1 MDTPEFPPNSE
12 ASKKGPPDKD
22 IHRVTSG
29 DVTRKKKSFRKQFSE
44 TFVEGTVQGS
54 IRYAIF
60 DVVLPMARDL
70 VWEAVSEGFRNL
82 IFGDS
87 RRGRGSRTPQSG
99 PTGYVSYDRF
109 SSGHRMSS
117 SQRTMSRL
125 ARSQH
130 DFDDIVL
137 DSRVE
142 AEEVIDKLFEV
153 VSRYGAASVADLYEL
168 VGLSTA
174 HTDQKWGWTD
184 VRGAGVS
191 RIRGG
196 YLLDLPDPEPLS
208 GNH

>member
-1 MDTPEFPPNSE
+1 METPEFPPNSD
-12 ASKKGPPDKD
+12 ASKKAQPDKD
-22 IHRVTSG
+22 IQRVTSG
-29 DVTRKKKSFRKQFSE
+29 EVTRKKKSLRKQFSE
-44 TFVEGTVQGS
+44 TFIEGSAQGAV
-54 IRYAIF
+54 RYALF
-60 DVVLPMARDL
+60 DVMLPMARDL
-70 VWEAVSEGFRNL
+70 VWEAISEGFRNL

-87 RRGRGSRTPQSG
+87 RRGRGSMRPQSG
-99 PTGYVSYDRF
+99 PMGHIAYERF
-109 SSGHRMSS
+109 STPHRMSS

-153 VSRYGAASVADLYEL
+153 VSRYGAASVSDLYEL
-168 VGLSTA
+168 VGLTSA

-196 YLLDLPDPEPLS
+196 YLLDLPDPEPLI
-208 GNH
+208 

>member
-1 MDTPEFPPNSE
+1 MDTPEFPPNSD
-12 ASKKGPPDKD
+12 ASKRTPPDKD
-22 IHRVTSG
+22 IQRVTSG
-29 DVTRKKKSFRKQFSE
+29 DVTRKKKSLRKQFTE
-44 TFVEGTVQGS
+44 TFIEGSVQGS
-54 IRYAIF
+54 VRYSIF
-60 DVVLPMARDL
+60 DVVLPMARDMI
-70 VWEAVSEGFRNL
+70 WEAVSEGFRNL

-87 RRGRGSRTPQSG
+87 RRGRGGSTRPQTG
-99 PTGYVSYDRF
+99 PTGYMDYSRF
-109 SSGHRMSS
+109 SGGRMSS

-153 VSRYGAASVADLYEL
+153 VSRYGGASVADLYEL
-168 VGLSTA
+168 VGLSSA

-184 VRGAGVS
+184 VRGAGVT

-196 YLLDLPDPEPLS
+196 YLLDLPDPEPLT
-208 GNH
+208 GNY

>member
-1 MDTPEFPPNSE
+1 
-12 ASKKGPPDKD
+12 
-22 IHRVTSG
+22 
-29 DVTRKKKSFRKQFSE
+29 
-44 TFVEGTVQGS
+44 
-54 IRYAIF
+54 
-60 DVVLPMARDL
+60 
-70 VWEAVSEGFRNL
+70 
-82 IFGDS
+82 
-87 RRGRGSRTPQSG
+87 
-99 PTGYVSYDRF
+99 
-109 SSGHRMSS
+109 
-117 SQRTMSRL
+117 MSRL

-142 AEEVIDKLFEV
+142 AEEVIEKLFEV
-153 VSRYGAASVADLYEL
+153 VSRYGAATVADLYEL

>member
-12 ASKKGPPDKD
+12 ASKKVPPDKD
-22 IHRVTSG
+22 IQRVTSG
-29 DVTRKKKSFRKQFSE
+29 EVTRKKKSLRKQFSE
-44 TFVEGTVQGS
+44 TFIEGNAQGA
-54 IRYAIF
+54 IRYAMF
-60 DVVLPMARDL
+60 DVMLPMARDL
-70 VWEAVSEGFRNL
+70 VWEAISEGFRNL

-87 RRGRGSRTPQSG
+87 RRGRGSRMPQSG
-99 PTGYVSYDRF
+99 PTGYISYDRF
-109 SSGHRMSS
+109 STGHRMSS
-117 SQRTMSRL
+117 PQRTMSRL

-168 VGLSTA
+168 VGLASA

-196 YLLDLPDPEPLS
+196 YLLDLPDPEPLT
-208 GNH
+208 